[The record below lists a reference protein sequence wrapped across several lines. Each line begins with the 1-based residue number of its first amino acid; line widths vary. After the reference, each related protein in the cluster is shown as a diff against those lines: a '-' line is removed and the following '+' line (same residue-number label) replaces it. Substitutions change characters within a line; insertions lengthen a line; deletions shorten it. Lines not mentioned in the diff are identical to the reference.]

1 MRGEWGCVRMT
12 RVDPTNEQHTIIDET
27 RRSIVDAILAMG
39 NLKGDK
45 EYHEF
50 AKWVC
55 PSLSEGVISDI
66 ARHMDR
72 FEDWP
77 ESYLIDTIID
87 YLNLPDG
94 EFMLFLTQ
102 YVNPNIH
109 HWRWLPEEERR
120 ENIPNSELVEVI
132 NKYLEHD
139 GYKLSIKDTIGDK
152 NFYQCVSTRI
162 GVQGA
167 VKNIIFAAKY
177 KPEIVF
183 DDALNNDIRITKN
196 ASQCL
201 IYNRA
206 IPQSGLMWSE
216 LVAWYS
222 AESGITENQEV
233 ALIKRLCDCLD
244 VSFKASGQKSG
255 PETWML
261 QAYYELKKELRID
274 LPALLPQVYLYY
286 DPLTQ
291 RERGY
296 KLFEHQKMDFLM
308 IFSHRDRVV
317 IEIDGKQHYA
327 VEDKASPKLYS
338 DMVKAHRE
346 MSLFGYDVYR
356 FGGYEFFGAD
366 SDEVRKKAV
375 LDNLKQFFI
384 RLFRKYGIVPRVS

>member
-1 MRGEWGCVRMT
+1 MT
-12 RVDPTNEQHTIIDET
+12 RVDPSDEQHTIIDET
-27 RRSIVDAILAMG
+27 RRSIIDAILAMG
-39 NLKGDK
+39 SLAGDK

-55 PSLSEGVISDI
+55 PSLSESEISDI

-72 FEDWP
+72 FDDWP
-77 ESYLIDTIID
+77 ESYLVDTVID
-87 YLNLPDG
+87 YLKLPDE